1 MELEPAVPGIIVRG
15 AEDGTP
21 RRRMDDGKGRGTPEG
36 SLALLTAGEI
46 APCCMRAVSGPPT
59 HKARCPSSGCCCCG
73 AYKDV
78 RWLVGEPV
86 LSMAVAALAMFPA
99 KRWRLSRDEA
109 ADTEGGGTSSAKSK
123 KASGGSEGV
132 MLLLLMGSVGGCG
145 E

>member
-1 MELEPAVPGIIVRG
+1 
-15 AEDGTP
+15 
-21 RRRMDDGKGRGTPEG
+21 
-36 SLALLTAGEI
+36 
-46 APCCMRAVSGPPT
+46 
-59 HKARCPSSGCCCCG
+59 
-73 AYKDV
+73 
-78 RWLVGEPV
+78 
-86 LSMAVAALAMFPA
+86 MAVAALAMFPA